1 MLFCSIFQR
10 GYSGTPISLYRSAD
24 APLRLIEVYWGLLR
38 KSYCFYKTCY
48 RGRLSHSN
56 IGSLLFPTRS
66 LTLAYQERAS
76 SPHSGFSGW
85 SNPGSVWERRY
96 DSFKDRMSDKI
107 TSKDHWTESAAQS
120 HEKKVHTSTQQL
132 IGKSIHS
139 LHRHPL
145 IDPQIES
152 DQYLLYPRYT
162 SIQRS
167 CTNPDPFIPGATF
180 RRRTKPRQ
188 PARSRLSEAHRVA
201 AALSAWRDD
210 MADKRLESGSGDERN
225 HPWWIRSEVN
235 GHRKPHRT
243 ASGLQEVK
251 GKNDALN
258 LFPRVLFWWPS
269 RVRFAVQARPWLK
282 IFRWRTE
289 AATP

>member
-48 RGRLSHSN
+48 RVVFPLN

-66 LTLAYQERAS
+66 LTRISGKSQLA
-76 SPHSGFSGW
+76 
-85 SNPGSVWERRY
+85 
-96 DSFKDRMSDKI
+96 SFWILGMIKPRISLRETIRLVQRPYVRQNNFK
-107 TSKDHWTESAAQS
+107 KDHWTESAAQS

-201 AALSAWRDD
+201 AALSA
-210 MADKRLESGSGDERN
+210 
-225 HPWWIRSEVN
+225 
-235 GHRKPHRT
+235 
-243 ASGLQEVK
+243 
-251 GKNDALN
+251 
-258 LFPRVLFWWPS
+258 
-269 RVRFAVQARPWLK
+269 
-282 IFRWRTE
+282 
-289 AATP
+289 

>member
-48 RGRLSHSN
+48 RVV
-56 IGSLLFPTRS
+56 FPTPISARYSFLHARWRS
-66 LTLAYQERAS
+66 HIRKRAS

-107 TSKDHWTESAAQS
+107 TSKKDHWTESAAQS

-167 CTNPDPFIPGATF
+167 CTNPDPFIPRSHLSQAHEATAA
-180 RRRTKPRQ
+180 RAVKAERSSPR
-188 PARSRLSEAHRVA
+188 
-201 AALSAWRDD
+201 
-210 MADKRLESGSGDERN
+210 SGSLERIAGW
-225 HPWWIRSEVN
+225 HGEIS
-235 GHRKPHRT
+235 
-243 ASGLQEVK
+243 A
-251 GKNDALN
+251 
-258 LFPRVLFWWPS
+258 
-269 RVRFAVQARPWLK
+269 
-282 IFRWRTE
+282 
-289 AATP
+289 